1 MSERLTEPS
10 VFPEDMSALHTV
22 NDGLRTLLSAAVGIT
37 QADDLLCCRM
47 VVEELRKGLQ
57 QRTLHTRYRQLAI
70 DALETAEHWLLKAGI
85 EGNNP
90 WTISH

>member
-1 MSERLTEPS
+1 MSTSLPKPYVLAEDI
-10 VFPEDMSALHTV
+10 PEAQTLHTT
-22 NDGLRTLLSAAVGIT
+22 NDGLRALLYAAVGII

-85 EGNNP
+85 EE
-90 WTISH
+90 

>member
-1 MSERLTEPS
+1 MSTPLPKPY
-10 VFPEDMSALHTV
+10 VLPEDMPEAHTLHTIH
-22 NDGLRTLLSAAVGIT
+22 DGLRTLLYVAVGIT

-57 QRTLHTRYRQLAI
+57 ERTLHTRYRQLAV

-85 EGNNP
+85 EE
-90 WTISH
+90 